1 MKETEIQ
8 PFTIFQL
15 HRITQLG
22 DGLMNINNMEIAMQ
36 EANCD
41 VLFTGDPDN
50 ERQIDKTVIK
60 MLKGGIC
67 GIYTELKQEGLKD
80 IADQIIFLNK
90 S

>member
-22 DGLMNINNMEIAMQ
+22 DGLMNINNMEMAME
-36 EANCD
+36 EANCE
-41 VLFTGDPDN
+41 VLYTGDPDH
-50 ERQIDKTVIK
+50 EVQIDKPF
-60 MLKGGIC
+60 LKTWKYGMDAMNR
-67 GIYTELKQEGLKD
+67 ELRAEGLRD

-90 S
+90 K